1 LEKQSDPVV
10 KFLLSGSK
18 QVATLELSDV
28 EEKISNCTKGDKCY
42 DFVPVKIEQQI
53 FDKQSEVF
61 KIEAKEDFIMIQNEI
76 FSPIWSG
83 EICSEYGC
91 ETLPSFAVLDSLRSW
106 ELPKGEYIF
115 KTQAQTPL
123 NTQRWI
129 LFFFGVLFALLSVK
143 INKSNKV

>member
-1 LEKQSDPVV
+1 
-10 KFLLSGSK
+10 
-18 QVATLELSDV
+18 
-28 EEKISNCTKGDKCY
+28 
-42 DFVPVKIEQQI
+42 
-53 FDKQSEVF
+53 
-61 KIEAKEDFIMIQNEI
+61 MIQNEI
-76 FSPIWSG
+76 ISPVWSG
-83 EICSEYGC
+83 EICSESIC
-91 ETLPSFAVLDSLRSW
+91 EKISSFAALNSLRSW